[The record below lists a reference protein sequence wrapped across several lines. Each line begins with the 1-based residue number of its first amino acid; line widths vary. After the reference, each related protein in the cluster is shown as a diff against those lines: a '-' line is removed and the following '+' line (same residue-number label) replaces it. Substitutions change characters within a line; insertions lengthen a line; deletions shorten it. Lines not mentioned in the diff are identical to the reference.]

1 MLQLKKAVVFL
12 GLAAMAY
19 AYLAVP
25 VLVASHK
32 LVPGLWDEIGRDW
45 SSAYNGQAVTN
56 MVKKEITPCLLDE
69 YMIVNIPGLSQAD
82 MNDHS
87 EWTFLQ
93 RYLHMA
99 LTVVACPW
107 VRDPLDLE
115 YLELYIIQQ
124 CEAETIPVFNMREEE
139 VPNYLDTRTRVIRVE
154 FEELDAEDMDHRQ
167 EQLREADELIRKI
180 LRKLPSPH
188 YTIVITSD
196 TPVNVHPIPA
206 HIAEENPDIYGI
218 FNSIIN
224 DPKREEEVERNDRFH
239 KAEPDWIESKHSNDR
254 YLRNRRDD
262 EVHFFD
268 YDLWTKNDKVVMTI
282 FLMVAT
288 LGLMKL
294 RSVFNHLVYKR
305 KGVDLTPQTKSRKK
319 E

>member
-1 MLQLKKAVVFL
+1 MLQLRKVVTIL
-12 GLAAMAY
+12 GLITVAY

-25 VLVASHK
+25 VLYASHK

-45 SSAYNGQAVTN
+45 SSAYSGQDVTN
-56 MVKKEITPCLLDE
+56 MVRKAITPCSSDE
-69 YMIVNIPGLSQAD
+69 YLIVNMPGLTQED
-82 MNDHS
+82 MNDRS
-87 EWTFLQ
+87 EWPFLE

-99 LTVVACPW
+99 STVVGAPW
-107 VRDPLDLE
+107 VRDPLDIE
-115 YLELYIIQQ
+115 YLESYIIQQ
-124 CEAETIPVFNMREEE
+124 CEAETIVVSNMRDEE
-139 VPNYLDTRTRVIRVE
+139 VPQYLDTRTRVIRVE
-154 FEELDAEDMDHRQ
+154 YEELDAEDLDHRH
-167 EQLREADELIRKI
+167 EQLRDADELIRKI

-188 YTIVITSD
+188 YSIIVTSD

-206 HIAEENPDIYGI
+206 HITEENPDIYGI
-218 FNSIIN
+218 FNKIIN

-239 KAEPDWIESKHSNDR
+239 KAEPDWIESKHSNER

-282 FLMVAT
+282 FLMVST

-294 RSVFNHLVYKR
+294 RSMFNHLIYR
-305 KGVDLTPQTKSRKK
+305 QKGVDLTRPSKTRKK